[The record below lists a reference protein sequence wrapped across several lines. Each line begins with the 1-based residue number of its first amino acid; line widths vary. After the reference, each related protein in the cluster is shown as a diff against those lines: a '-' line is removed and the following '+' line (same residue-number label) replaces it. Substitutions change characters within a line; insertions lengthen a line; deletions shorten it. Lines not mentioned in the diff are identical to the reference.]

1 MRMNAQIHRVF
12 TTMLLLAVVVCF
24 VSGNALAG
32 KVAIDKGTKVE
43 VRFDLGAKISS
54 KTSLVGDTVAIKLS
68 APILIGGQVIVD
80 EGAEGKA
87 VVADIQKNGKVGKP
101 GEITVNFVS
110 LNAKGAF
117 SVPGGGV
124 IPLTGSIT
132 DRGKG
137 KKILS
142 ILFIAGLLIKGGNG
156 EIDTGVAYPATV
168 AESVILEN

>member
-1 MRMNAQIHRVF
+1 MRMNTQIQRVF
-12 TTMLLLAVVVCF
+12 TTMLLVAVVACF
-24 VSGNALAG
+24 AAGSALAG
-32 KVAIDKGTKVE
+32 KVAIDKGTKID

-54 KTSLVGDTVAIKLS
+54 KTSNVGDTVNITLA
-68 APILIGGQVIVD
+68 APIIIGGQVIVD

-87 VVADIQKNGKVGKP
+87 VVADIKKNGKVGKP
-101 GEITVNFVS
+101 GEITINFVS

-117 SVPGGGV
+117 SVPNGGV
-124 IPLTGSIT
+124 IPLTGSIS

-156 EIDTGVAYPATV
+156 EIDTGKAYPATV